1 MTELIKVQNLILSKE
16 QIAWLLPYLI
26 IAFGGMVSLIVGV
39 AKSFPRNLTT
49 YITALLTL
57 GAALY
62 SIHYTWGEPGI
73 TLFNKMLAADNYSNF
88 FNVILILSTGLVV
101 LASYPYLEKE
111 NIHYPE
117 YYSLFLFSC
126 LGMMLLVSALDLV
139 VLFIALEIMSL
150 GVYVLVGFRRADV
163 KSNEAAVKYFVLGSL
178 ASAILLYGI
187 ALLYGATG
195 TMNVTEILN
204 FVKTTPEHNT
214 LFSLGAILVLSG
226 FLFKV
231 AAAPFHMWIPDVY
244 EGAPT
249 TVTNFMTTGLKA
261 AAFAAFVRV
270 FLSLG
275 YTQHIDIVSNLQD
288 ANSPEFWFAARFHD
302 VLWVIAALTMFL
314 GNVIALTQNNIKRML
329 AYSSIAHSG
338 YILVGFLSS
347 SSSEYGLS
355 AILLYVVA
363 YVVMNLG
370 AFAIVALISEQGDK
384 RIDIE
389 DFAGLGFKHPIL
401 GFAMAVFMLSMAGI
415 PPTAGFVG
423 KYLVFSSAIQ
433 AGEIWLVVL
442 GVLCS
447 AISAYYYLRVLVF
460 MYMREPAR
468 VVQPSFPLPT
478 LLTIGAMTIATLQ
491 FGFFPSFLIEAA
503 KKAVMGF
510 SWTTI

>member
-49 YITALLTL
+49 YITVLLTL

-163 KSNEAAVKYFVLGSL
+163 KSN
-178 ASAILLYGI
+178 
-187 ALLYGATG
+187 
-195 TMNVTEILN
+195 
-204 FVKTTPEHNT
+204 
-214 LFSLGAILVLSG
+214 
-226 FLFKV
+226 
-231 AAAPFHMWIPDVY
+231 